1 MTRARLVRTV
11 IRHSRREPVRHL
23 FAYRSYSWL
32 VDLDELPS
40 LPWPLRPFAGFH
52 ARDHLGDPSA
62 TLRDNVVDHL
72 AQQGIDLRGGQILML
87 ANARI
92 FGYVFNPLTVFWC
105 HDDTGVLR
113 CVLAEV
119 HNTYG
124 ERHRYLVSPE
134 PNPSVAKEFYVSPFN
149 PVTGRYRL
157 RLPVPDT
164 RLRLAISLEGP
175 DGRPT
180 FDATVR
186 GLVRPATHRTVTS
199 AVLAHPIETW
209 RIAARIRWQG
219 LRLWHR
225 GLPIVPRTPHL
236 SQEALS

>member
-32 VDLDELPS
+32 VDLDEMPALAW
-40 LPWPLRPFAGFH
+40 LLRPFAGFA

-72 AQQGIDLRGGQILML
+72 AHRGIDLRGGQILML
-87 ANARI
+87 ANARV

-105 HDDTGVLR
+105 HDDTGALR
-113 CVLAEV
+113 CVVAEV

-124 ERHRYLVSPE
+124 ERHCYLVSPE
-134 PNPSVAKEFYVSPFN
+134 ANPVVSKEFYVSPFN
-149 PVTGRYRL
+149 PVAGRYRL
-157 RLPVPDT
+157 RLPVPGT
-164 RLRLAISLEGP
+164 RLQLAIALEGP
-175 DGRPT
+175 DGRTT
-180 FDATVR
+180 FEATVR
-186 GLVRPATHRTVTS
+186 GLVLPVTHRTV
-199 AVLAHPIETW
+199 ARAILAHPFETW
-209 RIAARIRWQG
+209 RIAALIRWQG
-219 LRLWHR
+219 LRLWRR
-225 GLPIVPRTPHL
+225 GLPIVSRTRHL

>member
-11 IRHSRREPVRHL
+11 IRHSRREPVRHR

-32 VDLDELPS
+32 VDLDDLPR
-40 LPWPLRPFAGFH
+40 LPWPARLVAGFP
-52 ARDHLGDPSA
+52 ARDHLGDPAA
-62 TLRDNVVDHL
+62 TLRENVIAHL
-72 AQQGIDLRGGQILML
+72 AGHGIDLRGGTILML
-87 ANARI
+87 ANARV

-105 HDDTGVLR
+105 HDETGALR

-124 ERHRYLVSPE
+124 ERHRYLVAPVPE
-134 PNPSVAKEFYVSPFN
+134 TVVAKGFYVSPFN
-149 PVTGRYRL
+149 PVAGYYRL
-157 RLPVPDT
+157 RLPVPGS
-164 RLRLAISLEGP
+164 RLHLTISLEEP
-175 DGRPT
+175 DGRT
-180 FDATVR
+180 LFTATVR
-186 GLVRPATHRTVTS
+186 GLVRPASGRALLGV
-199 AVLAHPIETW
+199 ALAHPFETW

-219 LRLWHR
+219 LRLWRR

>member
-23 FAYRSYSWL
+23 FTYRSYSWL
-32 VDLDELPS
+32 VDLDEMPTPGWL
-40 LPWPLRPFAGFH
+40 LRPFAGFA

-62 TLRDNVVDHL
+62 SVRANVVDYL
-72 AQQGIDLRGGQILML
+72 AGQGIDLRGGQILML
-87 ANARI
+87 ANARV

-134 PNPSVAKEFYVSPFN
+134 ANPVVAKQFYVSPFN
-149 PVTGRYRL
+149 PVAGRYRL
-157 RLPVPDT
+157 RLPVPET
-164 RLRLAISLEGP
+164 RLQLAIALEEP
-175 DGRPT
+175 DGRTT
-180 FDATVR
+180 FEATVR
-186 GLVRPATHRTVTS
+186 GLVLPVTRRTV
-199 AVLAHPIETW
+199 ARAILAHPFETW

-219 LRLWHR
+219 LRLWRR
-225 GLPIVPRTPHL
+225 GLPIVPRDRHL
-236 SQEALS
+236 FQEALS